1 MKKMILI
8 MLSLLLLLC
17 GCRKESDDS
26 PQLTGNPESDPS
38 QWNWFY
44 WLSQC
49 NSSEEISISLTDNA
63 TLQWDG
69 KAYTLTQD
77 DTVLVYSSLIC
88 RTDVEKTDNSWYYI
102 TEYVL
107 TDSEESSVA
116 STDNVIYRD
125 AFFCNSPAE
134 FGNVPESITALLESY
149 VQDYSIHHFL
159 PQSRFVRTI
168 AGGLVDREE
177 SIQRWSYD
185 GDLLCEFHVDGFAE
199 CFTELDDGGF
209 LATLHNY
216 RDNTYRILRYGS
228 DGAILW
234 ETPLGNSAIP
244 TITQILLLPDGIYG
258 FGRIRQESSFE
269 DVYVCHLSYDG
280 KILDQKILGGT
291 DYDTLQWVEVSD
303 SGFSVWGSTQCND
316 GDFPLSKV
324 GYGVDYLMQL
334 SPDFD
339 ILSVA
344 ETDHDYSYFDIRGYA
359 NGSPIFEGDSIL
371 SVSSKDQ
378 LPTDNISP
386 RAFFSYQ
393 DGYVVLRA
401 LNFEYYPYSSIVA
414 SYCPSYCQIIAT
426 GYDKDGNPQW
436 QTVSKPHIS

>member
-1 MKKMILI
+1 
-8 MLSLLLLLC
+8 
-17 GCRKESDDS
+17 
-26 PQLTGNPESDPS
+26 
-38 QWNWFY
+38 
-44 WLSQC
+44 
-49 NSSEEISISLTDNA
+49 
-63 TLQWDG
+63 
-69 KAYTLTQD
+69 
-77 DTVLVYSSLIC
+77 
-88 RTDVEKTDNSWYYI
+88 
-102 TEYVL
+102 
-107 TDSEESSVA
+107 
-116 STDNVIYRD
+116 
-125 AFFCNSPAE
+125 
-134 FGNVPESITALLESY
+134 
-149 VQDYSIHHFL
+149 
-159 PQSRFVRTI
+159 
-168 AGGLVDREE
+168 
-177 SIQRWSYD
+177 
-185 GDLLCEFHVDGFAE
+185 
-199 CFTELDDGGF
+199 
-209 LATLHNY
+209 
-216 RDNTYRILRYGS
+216 
-228 DGAILW
+228 
-234 ETPLGNSAIP
+234 
-244 TITQILLLPDGIYG
+244 LLLPDGIYG

-316 GDFPLSKV
+316 GDFPLSKD

-378 LPTDNISP
+378 LPTDNIFP

-401 LNFEYYPYSSIVA
+401 LNFEYYPYSSIFA